1 MDEQVLQHQILE
13 MKEALAIAN
22 RQINALTRQ
31 QPRGL
36 LSYNE
41 LCELVEQGV
50 IVGVDPKDINAASID
65 VHLGS
70 KLIVENYTDNRLNVV
85 DIAKRQLFSHTQHDI
100 TNHPYEL
107 RPDEFVLAQTME
119 KFYLPDN
126 IVAEFKL
133 KSSGARTGLENALA
147 TWCDCGWNDS
157 VLTLELKNFLRYHA
171 LRLTNGM
178 PIGQMIFYRVTEV
191 PKERSYATI
200 GRYNGDSTVQV
211 VKR

>member
-1 MDEQVLQHQILE
+1 MDEQMVMHQIQNL
-13 MKEALAIAN
+13 KHDLDH
-22 RQINALTRQ
+22 LTRQ
-31 QPRGL
+31 LRVLTHQQSRGL
-36 LSYNE
+36 LSYYE
-41 LCELVEQGV
+41 LCALVDQGA
-50 IVGVDPKDINAASID
+50 ITGVDPKDINSASID

-70 KLIVENYTDNRLNVV
+70 KLIVENYTDNRLDVV
-85 DIAKRQLFSHTQHDI
+85 DIAQRQLFSHTQHDL
-100 TNHPYEL
+100 TNHSYEM
-107 RPDEFVLAQTME
+107 RPDEFVLAQTRE
-119 KFYLPDN
+119 KFYLPDD

-147 TWCDCGWNDS
+147 TWCDPGWNDS

-171 LRLTNGM
+171 LKLTYGM